1 MIIAMDIIELLNVYQ
16 KNMREIYELDNQ
28 ITNTSNKEAWKEA
41 MIIRAQKI
49 QVLYKENNE
58 ILNQINSF
66 DIYQYEDIDELF
78 NAVNKMYHDDFD
90 DSEVLIPML
99 HKLINYYEAQE
110 KTSASISNLLV
121 LYSAIAYEST
131 EYVSRVVGLVN
142 SASSYH
148 QKIYE
153 LEEYID
159 LVRIPEVKGTY
170 LLNYYNHLNAISDKV
185 EYLEESYEVYNR
197 LIDLIYNKKAFE
209 DVKDDEY
216 ISTLLFLAE
225 TTWLVIDDVI
235 EVASDK
241 IKKAF
246 YEVSQKYY
254 NQMLEEHNGKIN
266 EIDSQIYISYL
277 HSQAMF
283 NHISYEEAIDKYL
296 EYYFERKKGIV
307 LDENVS
313 DDDFYFLVNGP
324 ISIEK
329 LLNHIDNKK
338 RLDIMDRLNFVVSN
352 TWGKILKAKKETP
365 FVNNILAQ
373 WCTSTLKYC
382 SSKEAKERKILDLI
396 VKRQFTTYIHSYMV
410 KTMALAIFESLYE
423 NNSALFDSLNMKY
436 DDLSLYIESASM
448 LHDIGKTK
456 ICDIVTMVRRRLSD
470 YEFAGIKNHPK
481 FGARFIENDKDL
493 AIYKDVILGH
503 HKWYNG
509 KGGYPSDFDNTK
521 SMYRIIIDII
531 TLADCL
537 DAATDY
543 LGRNYKSAKS
553 VKEVLDEFVKDKGI
567 KYNPDIV
574 DIIINNEKLVKKL
587 ERLASVDRLD
597 VMYMAFDDIL

>member
-28 ITNTSNKEAWKEA
+28 ITNTSNKDAWKEA

-99 HKLINYYEAQE
+99 QKLINYYEAQE
-110 KTSASISNLLV
+110 KASTSIPNLLI

-159 LVRIPEVKGTY
+159 LISVPEVKGTY

-246 YEVSQKYY
+246 YE
-254 NQMLEEHNGKIN
+254 
-266 EIDSQIYISYL
+266 
-277 HSQAMF
+277 
-283 NHISYEEAIDKYL
+283 
-296 EYYFERKKGIV
+296 
-307 LDENVS
+307 
-313 DDDFYFLVNGP
+313 
-324 ISIEK
+324 
-329 LLNHIDNKK
+329 
-338 RLDIMDRLNFVVSN
+338 
-352 TWGKILKAKKETP
+352 
-365 FVNNILAQ
+365 
-373 WCTSTLKYC
+373 
-382 SSKEAKERKILDLI
+382 
-396 VKRQFTTYIHSYMV
+396 
-410 KTMALAIFESLYE
+410 
-423 NNSALFDSLNMKY
+423 
-436 DDLSLYIESASM
+436 
-448 LHDIGKTK
+448 IGRAH
-456 ICDIVTMVRRRLSD
+456 V
-470 YEFAGIKNHPK
+470 
-481 FGARFIENDKDL
+481 
-493 AIYKDVILGH
+493 
-503 HKWYNG
+503 
-509 KGGYPSDFDNTK
+509 
-521 SMYRIIIDII
+521 
-531 TLADCL
+531 
-537 DAATDY
+537 
-543 LGRNYKSAKS
+543 
-553 VKEVLDEFVKDKGI
+553 
-567 KYNPDIV
+567 
-574 DIIINNEKLVKKL
+574 
-587 ERLASVDRLD
+587 
-597 VMYMAFDDIL
+597 